1 MLSCKLNLILVD
13 MNRRLV
19 VRAWREREG
28 RGVPM
33 NGGDERRVLAM
44 EGERS
49 VVVGGGGQVLMRVE
63 GVVELGRGEVR
74 NFFFSSLNYP
84 YFYCI
89 WQSGNSGRFS
99 LLIIISEW
107 KSSTLTRGEGFVTLR
122 RKLFTY

>member
-1 MLSCKLNLILVD
+1 
-13 MNRRLV
+13 
-19 VRAWREREG
+19 
-28 RGVPM
+28 M

-74 NFFFSSLNYP
+74 IFFYSSLNYP

-89 WQSGNSGRFS
+89 WQSGNSGGFS